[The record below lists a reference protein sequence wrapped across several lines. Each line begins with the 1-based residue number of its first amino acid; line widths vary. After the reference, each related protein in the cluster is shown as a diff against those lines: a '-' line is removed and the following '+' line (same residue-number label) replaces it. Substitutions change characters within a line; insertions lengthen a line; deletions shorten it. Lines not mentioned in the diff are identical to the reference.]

1 MFRVLKCSRD
11 TQMFELQM
19 WTINPSFTVFLASP
33 IQKTEEGAQ
42 NHKHRSRGPTSLLVA
57 TDEVTV
63 TDGSIF
69 VARSTERWHKIN
81 QTPRNKKPCKSFVFF
96 PSWSNGEAKITSS
109 FAFLRGPHLLHRKTS
124 SRTVPRKRERKQWK
138 DYIVSASSCL
148 CGAEQ

>member
-19 WTINPSFTVFLASP
+19 WTISPSFTLSLASP

-57 TDEVTV
+57 TDELTV

-69 VARSTERWHKIN
+69 VASLDLLKDGIKSIN
-81 QTPRNKKPCKSFVFF
+81 TKKQETMQEFCYF
-96 PSWSNGEAKITSS
+96 PVELREKQKITSS
-109 FAFLRGPHLLHRKTS
+109 FAFLRGPNLLHCRPPRPSRLPGKTS
-124 SRTVPRKRERKQWK
+124 SRTVPRKRERKQ
-138 DYIVSASSCL
+138 
-148 CGAEQ
+148 